1 MAPRQVFLKRE
12 PGLARP
18 RPNPASRPKPATRRP
33 PTRDPRV
40 TPWRPRPN
48 PIPKPTPNKPLFPG
62 MPKPK
67 YPVFGRRPAHLP
79 ISPGWLGRLRP
90 LRPFLRLHPFLAL
103 PFLAWDAYDLY
114 QQYQRNRLI
123 RGYKPVGAECV
134 IPEWISFDRFA
145 KVTRPCDSRTLTPVA
160 RYNFDA
166 PYPSTIFE
174 WWLGDF
180 KASATRVVRA
190 YGFRQRWDRDTTVP
204 VPSYTPPSKGIYIP
218 PDPLE
223 MPYPYPFAPAPYPV
237 NPPLTR
243 PSQEP
248 GVSPQPQPQPQP
260 RPAPRPVP
268 VPVGAIAPIPSINYR
283 PGERPEAGYHERR
296 PPTDHEAEKKK
307 RLKPGTSVAWL
318 QFMNQ
323 AVGSYTEMDDTIAAL
338 YKGLP
343 WHLRRWRGRDGVWRD
358 RDIRSDTRAKRL
370 FDLLGQLDVEKAI
383 EEVIKQELTDA
394 AFGTVGNKLKQKA
407 KDLGDQG
414 LWPSAT
420 GFQTGGAKRHETWE
434 EAYEKLRKEGAE
446 KVKTRQY
453 TVKIRVGPGLYRYET
468 RTRPVTQIPWFKQES
483 LYPRMARPGMAE
495 WWTLTAAEKAARKK
509 NVKAYYYAKTR
520 TPRP

>member
-1 MAPRQVFLKRE
+1 MA
-12 PGLARP
+12 
-18 RPNPASRPKPATRRP
+18 
-33 PTRDPRV
+33 
-40 TPWRPRPN
+40 
-48 PIPKPTPNKPLFPG
+48 I
-62 MPKPK
+62 
-67 YPVFGRRPAHLP
+67 
-79 ISPGWLGRLRP
+79 
-90 LRPFLRLHPFLAL
+90 
-103 PFLAWDAYDLY
+103 PFLAWDAYEMY
-114 QQYQRNRLI
+114 QLLKRQYQLTGYRRDPYYDCDQPWRGFYMLSIFNRPCGSFVSNPSARWDPAASTPGRL
-123 RGYKPVGAECV
+123 Y
-134 IPEWISFDRFA
+134 EWWTRDSLRFA
-145 KVTRPCDSRTLTPVA
+145 IGRRMSWV
-160 RYNFDA
+160 
-166 PYPSTIFE
+166 
-174 WWLGDF
+174 
-180 KASATRVVRA
+180 
-190 YGFRQRWDRDTTVP
+190 WDRKLGP
-204 VPSYTPPSKGIYIP
+204 VTYTPPREDFVLP

-223 MPYPYPFAPAPYPV
+223 MPYPYPFAPMPV
-237 NPPLTR
+237 PISRPLTR

-248 GVSPQPQPQPQP
+248 GISPQPQPQPQP

-296 PPTDHEAEKKK
+296 PPTEHEAEKKK

-318 QFMNQ
+318 HFMNQ

-370 FDLLGQLDVEKAI
+370 FELLGQLDVEKAI
-383 EEVIKQELTDA
+383 EEVIKQQLTDA

-407 KDLGDQG
+407 KDLGDEG
-414 LWPSAT
+414 LWAGNT

-520 TPRP
+520 TPRA